1 VNVVIELLK
10 YINNDF
16 VKEETVEAIN
26 KRNKLFNEH
35 VLTLRKDI
43 EELND
48 RIELDN
54 KRKSKALFIIVSST
68 IVNLIIQLISI
79 SLYIKVS
86 SAIVYVLLLQ
96 LVIWKK
102 D

>member
-1 VNVVIELLK
+1 MIELLK